1 MDSQLQ
7 SNIYTVLVAG
17 DVDLSEYDLNKKVK
31 PYVVY
36 EYKRRG
42 EIRQQTILFYKEFI
56 KNLDNEPGNETL
68 KSLLNIK
75 LQDIEEMSD
84 EEYFEATTTNMMFD
98 EKTGDALSDI
108 NPKGKYK
115 IIYDATPENAVPL
128 LKESFQCKIKELPI
142 KTSNE
147 LLEDKYK
154 EQWDYFMSCA
164 KMIKNN
170 YLKLYGNKETYVK
183 VMTEPLFYNA
193 FVSDET
199 GWVEQC
205 DDNQINW
212 VLTFRERFIKNL
224 HEDTVLKV
232 YNFTR

>member
-108 NPKGKYK
+108 NPKGKYRV
-115 IIYDATPENAVPL
+115 IYDATIENAVPL
-128 LKESFQCKIKELPI
+128 LNKSFQCTVNDLPI
-142 KTSNE
+142 KSVDEE
-147 LLEDKYK
+147 LEKKYK
-154 EQWDYFMSCA
+154 EQWDYFMSCS

-170 YLKLYGNKETYVK
+170 YIKLYCDKETYVK
-183 VMTEPLFYNA
+183 VLTEPLFYNA
-193 FVSDET
+193 FVSKET

-205 DDNQINW
+205 DDNQIDW
-212 VLTFRERFIKNL
+212 VLSFRERFIKIL
-224 HEDTVLKV
+224 PKETILKV